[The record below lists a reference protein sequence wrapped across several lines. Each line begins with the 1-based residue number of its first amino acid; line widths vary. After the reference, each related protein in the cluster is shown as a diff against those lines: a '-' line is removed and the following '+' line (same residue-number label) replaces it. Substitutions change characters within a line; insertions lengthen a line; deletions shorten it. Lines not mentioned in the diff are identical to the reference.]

1 MSKFDL
7 KYLPFKRATKV
18 AFSEI
23 LIECSVSSLCV
34 HCGIIIDQY
43 FYFHSFPLYNA
54 CWGVWSREKSNMKHV
69 ICFSSWIWINK
80 WEHVLVCF
88 WTTSTRLSLHTCVEK
103 KPEYNKASHFLKV
116 VQECIYAQIAHINW
130 QWHAF
135 IYQCLKQSSVT
146 IYHFLIGRYHHDTY
160 CLL

>member
-1 MSKFDL
+1 MFD
-7 KYLPFKRATKV
+7 P
-18 AFSEI
+18 
-23 LIECSVSSLCV
+23 
-34 HCGIIIDQY
+34 
-43 FYFHSFPLYNA
+43 
-54 CWGVWSREKSNMKHV
+54 EKSNMKHV

-103 KPEYNKASHFLKV
+103 KKPEDNKASHFLKV

-130 QWHAF
+130 QWHTF

-146 IYHFLIGRYHHDTY
+146 IYHFILIGRYHHVIHY
-160 CLL
+160 LLKIDSKNSFGYINYDIKMKVVFLYWWNRY